1 MNHQRSRLG
10 RQRLLR
16 DLFFCNYSS
25 VCDMS
30 KKNDIKRAIFRFTA
44 KNHTAFSLAEM
55 MISLVI
61 ISVIAISVSLALNRS
76 HQRIRTTRTG
86 FEQHQKGKSVL
97 RDMADQI
104 RWADEISTLDSN
116 WLIFKMKDPDD
127 GEVENTI
134 KYHWDPN
141 VKEISTQHNAGPV
154 TVLASDLFDV
164 SWDLCDLRWDGN
176 NNRYIRSIVLTAQL
190 TSDLN
195 DTIEEYVHLVNFP
208 YW

>member
-1 MNHQRSRLG
+1 
-10 RQRLLR
+10 
-16 DLFFCNYSS
+16 
-25 VCDMS
+25 MS
-30 KKNDIKRAIFRFTA
+30 KKNDIKRAIFRFGT

-76 HQRIRTTRTG
+76 QQRISTARTG
-86 FEQHQKGKSVL
+86 FDQHQKGKSIL

-104 RWADEISTLDSN
+104 RWADEILILDKR
-116 WLIFKMKDPDD
+116 WLIFNAKDSDNN
-127 GEVENTI
+127 EVENTI
-134 KYHWDPN
+134 RYNWDPD
-141 VKEISTQHNAGPV
+141 EGELRTQHNADPI
-154 TVLASDLFDV
+154 TVLTSDLFNV
-164 SWDLCDLRWDGN
+164 SWDLCDCRWDDS
-176 NNRYIRSIVLTAQL
+176 NNRYVRSMILTAQL

>member
-1 MNHQRSRLG
+1 
-10 RQRLLR
+10 
-16 DLFFCNYSS
+16 
-25 VCDMS
+25 MS

-61 ISVIAISVSLALNRS
+61 ISVIAMSVSLALNRS
-76 HQRIRTTRTG
+76 QQRVRTARAG
-86 FEQHQKGKSVL
+86 FGQHQKGKSIL

-104 RWADEISTLDSN
+104 RWADKISTLNSN
-116 WLIFKMKDPDD
+116 WLIFKAKAPDNED
-127 GEVENTI
+127 VENTI
-134 KYHWDPN
+134 RYRWDSDA
-141 VKEISTQHNAGPV
+141 KILSTQHNSDPV
-154 TVLASDLFDV
+154 IVLASDLLNV
-164 SWDLCDLRWDGN
+164 SWNLCDRRWDDN
-176 NNRYIRSIVLTAQL
+176 NNRYIRSIVLSAQL

>member
-1 MNHQRSRLG
+1 
-10 RQRLLR
+10 
-16 DLFFCNYSS
+16 
-25 VCDMS
+25 MS
-30 KKNDIKRAIFRFTA
+30 KKNDIKRAIFRFGT

-76 HQRIRTTRTG
+76 QQRISTARAG
-86 FEQHQKGKSVL
+86 FDQHQKGKSIL

-104 RWADEISTLDSN
+104 RWADEILTMDSN
-116 WLIFKMKDPDD
+116 WLIFKTKDPDD

-134 KYHWDPN
+134 KYNWEPDE
-141 VKEISTQHNAGPV
+141 KKLRTQRNSGPV
-154 TVLASDLFDV
+154 TLLASDLFNV
-164 SWDLCDLRWDGN
+164 GWDLCDSRWDDN

-190 TSDLN
+190 TPDLN

>member
-1 MNHQRSRLG
+1 
-10 RQRLLR
+10 
-16 DLFFCNYSS
+16 
-25 VCDMS
+25 MS

-55 MISLVI
+55 MVCLVI
-61 ISVIAISVSLALNRS
+61 ISVIAMSVSLALNRS
-76 HQRIRTTRTG
+76 QQRIRTARAG
-86 FEQHQKGKSVL
+86 FDQHQKGKSIL

-104 RWADEISTLDSN
+104 RWADKISTLTSN
-116 WLIFKMKDPDD
+116 WLIFKAKAPDD
-127 GEVENTI
+127 EDVENTI
-134 KYHWDPN
+134 KYYWNPDE
-141 VKEISTQHNAGPV
+141 KILRTQHNSGLLI
-154 TVLASDLFDV
+154 VLASDLFSV
-164 SWDLCDLRWDGN
+164 SWDLCDSRWDDD